1 MRKLINMLYKYKG
14 TELGARLIHPYRSPR
29 ETLAATSSRP
39 NSEALTACV
48 VLAHSYAVFYP
59 CTDGLLIDAATVAT
73 ALSTTMMSRLLSRR
87 PQGGGD
93 RDRLLLYRCETT
105 LDRCSNSS
113 STTQRV

>member
-73 ALSTTMMSRLLSRR
+73 ALIDYDDVKITV
-87 PQGGGD
+87 
-93 RDRLLLYRCETT
+93 ETT
-105 LDRCSNSS
+105 TRRRRS
-113 STTQRV
+113 